1 MRYTDTDLLV
11 SVFSTV
17 LSINSKFCKYLA
29 FLKNFTVF
37 ARFSSMY
44 YYMKGLHY

>member
-17 LSINSKFCKYLA
+17 LSINSKYCKYLA
-29 FLKNFTVF
+29 FLKDFTVF
-37 ARFSSMY
+37 ARCSFIY

>member
-17 LSINSKFCKYLA
+17 LSINSKYCKYLA
-29 FLKNFTVF
+29 FFLYKQNPS
-37 ARFSSMY
+37 A
-44 YYMKGLHY
+44 L